1 MESGLLF
8 LWNKFGWRLHDKAEN
23 VGAETPPAENHGS
36 KQTSLADREGGEK
49 KSIRILP
56 SSFLKKAGLE
66 VGGRWMHR

>member
-1 MESGLLF
+1 MGGDFTTRQKTWVL
-8 LWNKFGWRLHDKAEN
+8 RLHRWRTTVLNRLLWLSEK
-23 VGAETPPAENHGS
+23 
-36 KQTSLADREGGEK
+36 GER